1 MHLNKMEQTKEKTTK
16 IFLVGMMGAGK
27 SYWAKWLSKKFK
39 TGGYDLD
46 FLIESNEE
54 KTIAEIFAEDGEEY
68 FRKQEAKVL
77 RWFKEKKAFVLA
89 TGGGTP
95 CFNENME
102 WMNKQGLTIWIDSD
116 IDTLVQRLLPEKDH
130 RPLIKDLDDTSLAD
144 FLTQKREERK
154 GFYQQ
159 ANIHLTESQINE
171 KSILKIIQEHA

>member
-1 MHLNKMEQTKEKTTK
+1 MEQITDKATK
-16 IFLVGMMGAGK
+16 IFLVGMMGSGK
-27 SYWAKWLSKKFK
+27 SYWTKWLSKKFK

-68 FRKQEAKVL
+68 FRKQEAKLL

-95 CFNENME
+95 CFHDNMD
-102 WMNKQGLTIWIDSD
+102 WMNKQGLTIWIDAD
-116 IDTLVQRLLPEKDH
+116 IDSLVARLLPEKDH
-130 RPLIKDLDDTSLAD
+130 RPLIKDLDNAALAN
-144 FLTQKREERK
+144 FLTQKRAERLA
-154 GFYQQ
+154 FYQK
-159 ANIHLTESQINE
+159 ASIHLKEAQINE

>member
-1 MHLNKMEQTKEKTTK
+1 MEQAKDANAKGPK
-16 IFLVGMMGAGK
+16 LFLVGMMGSGK
-27 SYWAKWLSKKFK
+27 SYWSKWLSKKFK

-54 KTIAEIFAEDGEEY
+54 KTIAEIFAEEGEEY

-116 IDTLVQRLLPEKDH
+116 IPTLVQRLMPEKEH
-130 RPLIKDLDDTSLAD
+130 RPLIKDLDDTALSN
-144 FLTQKREERK
+144 FLTKKREERIV
-154 GFYQQ
+154 FYQQ
-159 ANIHLTESQINE
+159 ASIHLKASQINE

>member
-1 MHLNKMEQTKEKTTK
+1 MEQTKEAPVKGPK
-16 IFLVGMMGAGK
+16 IFLVGMMGSGK
-27 SYWAKWLSKKFK
+27 SYWSKWLSKKFK

-130 RPLIKDLDDTSLAD
+130 RPLIKDLSDAALAD
-144 FLTQKREERK
+144 FLTKKREERM

-159 ANIHLTESQINE
+159 ANIHLKESQINE